1 MKYKASRDLPQFA
14 LEHKTISPSKLAEV
28 ILNRRNEKRTPE
40 SITMWFKK
48 HREVYDALVKELVEG
63 LPNSKEQV
71 DSSVFMNGN
80 FEEIPSIKE
89 WLLEMKSRDL
99 SHHYIR
105 QQLGVLRQA
114 CQGSFPNC
122 NIDLVHEG
130 KWCLKH
136 PDRLVLQD
144 AMEIMALL
152 KDKGEDTYAMKR
164 ALKDFLTSKGIVI
177 GKKIAVGKPKSYGKL
192 AKLFVDRTILDDVL
206 ERVESQNFE
215 AYVAD
220 DFMFKTGTRLTA
232 TLNALADNINFEQHT
247 IRVYDKARRSL
258 YPEGKEWEKYIP
270 QKLWQ
275 NIMTLLGGHRTG
287 KVFQN
292 IKNHDLEKLN
302 REALK
307 QFIPRLEP
315 KIRMPNHFWRH
326 MFFQHLLRATDWN
339 YAVCAELGGSTIASL
354 QESYGKAPEAVV
366 REWGL
371 KYMPSLETSEQAL
384 EQPSLIIAETR
395 KRRRQ

>member
-1 MKYKASRDLPQFA
+1 MKA
-14 LEHKTISPSKLAEV
+14 
-28 ILNRRNEKRTPE
+28 
-40 SITMWFKK
+40 
-48 HREVYDALVKELVEG
+48 
-63 LPNSKEQV
+63 
-71 DSSVFMNGN
+71 
-80 FEEIPSIKE
+80 
-89 WLLEMKSRDL
+89 RDL
-99 SHHYIR
+99 SHHYIG

-144 AMEIMALL
+144 AMGIIALL

-206 ERVESQNFE
+206 EWVKSQNFE

-232 TLNALADNINFEQHT
+232 TLNALVDNINFEQHT

-258 YPEGKEWEKYIP
+258 YPEGKEWEKQVS

-275 NIMTLLGGHRTG
+275 NIMTLLGDRRAG
-287 KVFQN
+287 KIFQS
-292 IKNHDLEKLN
+292 IKNHDLEIKSKDEKL
-302 REALK
+302 LK
-307 QFIPRLEP
+307 QPKEIEGFEREKTDFSKIEPQVKAEPLAAITQAHPPAMETTVEVKAFQTPVVVPDVFKGRKILCPMTNEDVSITEQCKRKCVNAFVCEFYPSIYEGKIPEGA
-315 KIRMPNHFWRH
+315 KI
-326 MFFQHLLRATDWN
+326 T
-339 YAVCAELGGSTIASL
+339 
-354 QESYGKAPEAVV
+354 
-366 REWGL
+366 
-371 KYMPSLETSEQAL
+371 
-384 EQPSLIIAETR
+384 
-395 KRRRQ
+395 